1 MFYPDGSGRLFFA
14 VNFMESVTNLSKTD
28 VSRIRRDFPI
38 LSRKVHGKPL
48 IYFDNAASSQ
58 KPARVIDAVAKYYSE
73 EHSNVHRGVH
83 YLSSC
88 ATEKYEAIREKVSKF
103 INSTYPHE
111 IIFTKGT
118 TESINL
124 VAFSFG
130 KKFIRENDEV
140 IISAMEHHSN
150 IVPWQMICEEKKA
163 RLRIISVN
171 DSGEISL
178 EEFEN
183 LLNEKTKI
191 VAVSHISNTL
201 GTINPVKRIIDI
213 AHKAGV
219 PVLVDGAQA
228 VPHFQVDVRELDADF
243 YAFSSHKM
251 FGPTGI
257 GVLYG
262 KEQFLDV
269 MPPYQGGGDMI
280 KNVTFE
286 KTLYN
291 SLPFKYEA
299 GTPNIAGVMGL
310 GAAIGYLDEIGLY
323 NISQYEHELLNDATR
338 KLLGIEGLKI
348 IGTAR
353 EKAAVISFLVEN
365 THPYDIGVILDQ
377 MGIAVRTGHHCT
389 QPLMERYGIPGT
401 VRASF
406 AFYNTFEEID
416 ELCRGIERAK
426 KML

>member
-1 MFYPDGSGRLFFA
+1 MVSLSGI
-14 VNFMESVTNLSKTD
+14 SKID
-28 VSRIRRDFPI
+28 IGKIRRDFPI

-58 KPARVIDAVAKYYSE
+58 KPTRVIDAITKYYSE

-88 ATEKYEAIREKVSKF
+88 ATEKYEAVREKVSTF
-103 INSTYPHE
+103 INSAYPHE
-111 IIFTKGT
+111 VIFTKGA

-124 VAFSFG
+124 VASSFG

-150 IVPWQMICEEKKA
+150 IVPWQMICEEKRA
-163 RLRIISVN
+163 RLKVIPVN
-171 DSGEISL
+171 DSGEIL
-178 EEFEN
+178 FEEFES
-183 LLNEKTKI
+183 LLSEKTKI
-191 VAVSHISNTL
+191 VAVSHISNSL
-201 GTINPVKRIIDI
+201 GTINPVKKIIDR

-262 KEQFLDV
+262 KELFLEV

-291 SLPFKYEA
+291 ILPFKYEA
-299 GTPNIAGVMGL
+299 GTPDIAGVMGL
-310 GAAIGYLDEIGLY
+310 GAAIEYLREAGL
-323 NISQYEHELLNDATR
+323 NEISQYEYELLKYATQ
-338 KLLGIEGLKI
+338 KLLSIEGLRI

-353 EKAAVISFLVEN
+353 EKASVISFLVGK

-389 QPLMERYGIPGT
+389 QPLMERFGIPGT
-401 VRASF
+401 VRASL

-416 ELCRGIERAK
+416 ELCKGIEQAK